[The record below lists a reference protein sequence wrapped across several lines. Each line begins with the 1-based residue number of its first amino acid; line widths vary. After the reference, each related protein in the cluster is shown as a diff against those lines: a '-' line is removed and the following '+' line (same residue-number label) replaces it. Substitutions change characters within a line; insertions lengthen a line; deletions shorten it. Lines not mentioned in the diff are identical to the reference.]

1 MSTLASSTS
10 LVPQS
15 SRACAKS
22 SSIQAC
28 SFSGLRPVRNSPCF
42 TIKNAP
48 AMTDRCIGCPKR
60 ASALCVE
67 TMPHPT
73 GNKEKDKAFADC
85 DAYPTGG
92 ISHPHS
98 GGLLGSPRLMRVLST
113 RCSCQSSD
121 LLCFEF
127 HPLTWNPLS
136 FWSSST
142 LQSHHLQSHQLCL
155 CFASACFLQSFL
167 WRCSGNWHWTT
178 LPTISH
184 GGLTKNP
191 SVEMPPSR
199 SASPLSSSPTFL
211 IASASSP
218 ASPLDDRCSDPRG
231 LLGSPSDTIARLCR
245 LGRCCFIACR
255 THGIRIGCIIKQEL
269 ARIPCMSPGGL
280 CFLRR
285 LFLGRSALVLPATHN
300 QNQTSGL

>member
-1 MSTLASSTS
+1 MPTLASSTS

-98 GGLLGSPRLMRVLST
+98 GGLLGSP
-113 RCSCQSSD
+113 
-121 LLCFEF
+121 
-127 HPLTWNPLS
+127 
-136 FWSSST
+136 
-142 LQSHHLQSHQLCL
+142 
-155 CFASACFLQSFL
+155 
-167 WRCSGNWHWTT
+167 
-178 LPTISH
+178 
-184 GGLTKNP
+184 
-191 SVEMPPSR
+191 
-199 SASPLSSSPTFL
+199 
-211 IASASSP
+211 
-218 ASPLDDRCSDPRG
+218 
-231 LLGSPSDTIARLCR
+231 SDTIARLCR

-280 CFLRR
+280 CCLRR
-285 LFLGRSALVLPATHN
+285 LFLGRTSLVFLQHTIKVRLQVVTAAETN
-300 QNQTSGL
+300 RDTACSRGVGG